1 MQRHSSDAD
10 VVNDSTVS
18 ITTVPE
24 SSLDEAE
31 HVVSGSSQNEVISN
45 VRTGSLVSVEKPVSD
60 SNSQPMID
68 VPVRCDDGQLVMVR
82 LSLEDFSK
90 LPIQEM
96 VILKQDD
103 TLNSSTQSASSFV
116 FGKTAAEVAC
126 DRNEKQGLVNYSTTT
141 DDMGSVDMFQM
152 STVTST
158 PNQNLASAEEKSEAN
173 DAAAGDAVS
182 ENAAVTDEKS
192 EEKLSPPA
200 ALKSAVTEEKSE
212 ANDAAAGDAVSENAA
227 VTDEKSGEKLSPPAT
242 LKSAVTEEK
251 SEANDNAAGDTVT
264 EEKSGEKLS
273 LPATPKST
281 VTEEKSGEKL
291 SPAKPKDAN
300 SAAKKSPATTTK
312 SAAPG
317 EKLSLP
323 KPKDANSAAKKSP
336 ATTPKSKDVNS
347 ADKPK
352 DNKASPVKRKA
363 KKLDEGNTGGGGT
376 GPDGG
381 STGGDDNG
389 KVTIT
394 VHSNVVGLVQ
404 SISRQF
410 GEYMANLDRKVMV
423 KLSSTPFV
431 RMTNITPTES
441 NKKKS
446 GSPVTKLAVTASVC
460 ASDGRSLKVYVD
472 EDLQLE
478 EQIISRNLQPAPT
491 KGKEMSEYKFCCLLH
506 FSGPVA
512 LTFLL

>member
-1 MQRHSSDAD
+1 
-10 VVNDSTVS
+10 
-18 ITTVPE
+18 
-24 SSLDEAE
+24 
-31 HVVSGSSQNEVISN
+31 
-45 VRTGSLVSVEKPVSD
+45 
-60 SNSQPMID
+60 
-68 VPVRCDDGQLVMVR
+68 MVA
-82 LSLEDFSK
+82 
-90 LPIQEM
+90 
-96 VILKQDD
+96 LKQDD
-103 TLNSSTQSASSFV
+103 TLNSSTQSTSSFV
-116 FGKTAAEVAC
+116 FGKTAAEAAC

-173 DAAAGDAVS
+173 TAAAGDAVTENAAVTNEKSDANDAAAGDAVTENATVTDEKS
-182 ENAAVTDEKS
+182 KEKLSLPATPKSAVTEEKSEANDTAAGDAVTENAAVTDEKS

-200 ALKSAVTEEKSE
+200 IPKSAVTEEKSE
-212 ANDAAAGDAVSENAA
+212 
-227 VTDEKSGEKLSPPAT
+227 EKLSPSKPKDAN
-242 LKSAVTEEK
+242 SAAK
-251 SEANDNAAGDTVT
+251 
-264 EEKSGEKLS
+264 KS

-281 VTEEKSGEKL
+281 VTEEKL
-291 SPAKPKDAN
+291 SP
-300 SAAKKSPATTTK
+300 
-312 SAAPG
+312 
-317 EKLSLP
+317 P

-336 ATTPKSKDVNS
+336 ATTPKSKDTNS

-376 GPDGG
+376 GADGG
-381 STGGDDNG
+381 STGSDDDG

-410 GEYMANLDRKVMV
+410 GEYTANLDRKVMV
-423 KLSSTPFV
+423 KLSSMPVV
-431 RMTNITPTES
+431 RMTNITPPEPM
-441 NKKKS
+441 KKKS
-446 GSPVTKLAVTASVC
+446 GSPATKLAVTASVC

-491 KGKEMSEYKFCCLLH
+491 KGKEMSEYKFCCLYISVDRCGGTYI
-506 FSGPVA
+506 FVVDSYM
-512 LTFLL
+512 